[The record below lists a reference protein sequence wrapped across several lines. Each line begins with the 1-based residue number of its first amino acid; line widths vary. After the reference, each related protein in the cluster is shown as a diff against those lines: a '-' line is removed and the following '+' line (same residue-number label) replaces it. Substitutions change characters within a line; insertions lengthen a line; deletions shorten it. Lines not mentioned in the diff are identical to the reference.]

1 MIEDQTALAVGDNEN
16 TNISSGYL
24 LKQNF
29 PNPFDLSTT
38 IQFDIPLNPLK
49 RGTIRYRQ
57 GMHCLYNWLFMIL
70 PLKK

>member
-29 PNPFDLSTT
+29 PNPFNLSTT
-38 IQFDIPLNPLK
+38 IQFDIPLNLLQ
-49 RGTIRYRQ
+49 RGTIR
-57 GMHCLYNWLFMIL
+57 
-70 PLKK
+70 